1 MQNKHIPSTESI
13 PTSALPALRATI
25 SNNHELNTWRET
37 LYRSMTLR
45 HSGAIS
51 RLLSEDASVA
61 NMMQILNK
69 RADKTK
75 KSKWSTLQ
83 AIIQYKKRSTN
94 KAVITP
100 GDVRAELESI
110 DRDF

>member
-1 MQNKHIPSTESI
+1 
-13 PTSALPALRATI
+13 
-25 SNNHELNTWRET
+25 
-37 LYRSMTLR
+37 MTMR

-51 RLLSEDASVA
+51 RFLSEDASVA
-61 NMMQILNK
+61 DMMQILNK

-83 AIIQYKKRSTN
+83 AIIRYKKRSPE
-94 KAVITP
+94 KAVITAR
-100 GDVRAELESI
+100 DVQAELESI

>member
-1 MQNKHIPSTESI
+1 MRDKHTPSAESA
-13 PTSALPALRATI
+13 PKSGLPALRATI
-25 SNNHELNTWRET
+25 SNSQELHTWREI

-51 RLLSEDASVA
+51 RFLSEDASVA
-61 NMMQILNK
+61 DMMQILNK

-94 KAVITP
+94 KTSITAA
-100 GDVRAELESI
+100 DIQAELESI